1 MDIHFGVFSFKAEST
16 SFESWHPVKEKFRK
30 RKPSL
35 LWDLKYVKERPFL
48 ELLTS
53 LHPSTTHLS
62 MLLTCLEGK
71 CSENFEV
78 IVSFYVIKTLVVL
91 YRETLARVTGGMK
104 VKADRDEASPY
115 AAMLAAQVCQVSTF
129 LILDTAYLV

>member
-1 MDIHFGVFSFKAEST
+1 
-16 SFESWHPVKEKFRK
+16 
-30 RKPSL
+30 
-35 LWDLKYVKERPFL
+35 
-48 ELLTS
+48 
-53 LHPSTTHLS
+53 

-78 IVSFYVIKTLVVL
+78 IVFLYVIKTLVVL

-129 LILDTAYLV
+129 LILDTVYLV